1 MPACSQRRPAQ
12 SYNPDVIPTPHAITL
27 DLDDTLWPIAP
38 VMQRAEAALDAWM
51 REHAPAAAQRWP
63 VAQMRALRERISAR
77 HPELAH
83 DYSEQRR
90 RSLTHAF
97 AECGVDAVHVDPAF
111 EAYYAARNAV
121 DCYPDAIEALQRIAA
136 LLPVA
141 ALTNGNAD
149 LDRIGLSAHFRF
161 SLSAREHGRGKPSAC
176 LFHAACE
183 RFGIAPQYVLHV
195 GDDTELDIVG
205 AHQAGLRT
213 CWINRDGR
221 GWPRGDIESDLEFAH
236 LGGLA
241 DWLAARMQ
249 AAVSERTAA

>member
-1 MPACSQRRPAQ
+1 MNPGHQPAPL
-12 SYNPDVIPTPHAITL
+12 AITL

-38 VMQRAEAALDAWM
+38 VMQRAETALDDWL
-51 REHAPAAAQRWP
+51 RTHAPLAAERWP
-63 VAQMRALRERISAR
+63 APALRVLREQISAR

-90 RSLTHAF
+90 RTLVHVF
-97 AECGVDAVHVDPAF
+97 AECGVDAAHVDPAF
-111 EAYYAARNAV
+111 EAFYAARNAV
-121 DCYPDAIEALQRIAA
+121 ECYPDAIAALQRIAA

-149 LDRIGLSAHFRF
+149 VERIGLASHFRF
-161 SLSAREHGRGKPSAC
+161 VLSAREHGRGKPSAC

-183 RFGIAPQYVLHV
+183 RLGIAAHDVLHV

-205 AHQAGLRT
+205 AHDAGLRT

-221 GWPRGDIESDLEFAH
+221 GWPRGDIEPDLEFAQ

-241 DWLAARMQ
+241 DWLDSRMP
-249 AAVSERTAA
+249 TAAAERSAA

>member
-1 MPACSQRRPAQ
+1 M
-12 SYNPDVIPTPHAITL
+12 PTPLAITL

-63 VAQMRALRERISAR
+63 VAQMRALRERIAR
-77 HPELAH
+77 QHPQLAH
-83 DYSEQRR
+83 DYSQQRR
-90 RSLTHAF
+90 LTLAQAF
-97 AECGVDAVHVDPAF
+97 ADCGVDAAQVDPAF
-111 EAYYAARNAV
+111 EAFYSARNTV
-121 DCYPDAIEALQRIAA
+121 DCYPEAIPALQRIAG

-161 SLSAREHGRGKPSAC
+161 ALSAHEHGRGKPSAC

-183 RFGIAPQYVLHV
+183 RLGIAPQYVLHV

-205 AHQAGLRT
+205 AHEAGLRT

-221 GWPRGDIESDLEFAH
+221 GWPRGDIEPDLEFAH

-241 DWLAARMQ
+241 DWLAARMRVT
-249 AAVSERTAA
+249 ASERTAA